1 MAGNCVGLCW
11 IVATPLLTALLM
23 TAVLLTP
30 ALAEQAF
37 LYLPVAAALGFL
49 YSLPLARTLSRFLQ
63 GPGSGD
69 ALLRWGWGL

>member
-1 MAGNCVGLCW
+1 
-11 IVATPLLTALLM
+11 M
-23 TAVLLTP
+23 TGVLLTP

-63 GPGSGD
+63 GPESGD
-69 ALLRWGWGL
+69 VLLRWGWGL